1 MVRRLI
7 HGEGGYTIIE
17 LLVVLLLLG
26 FIATAM
32 SAGMQFGTRVWER
45 SESRISA
52 SQTNDTAQTALRDL
66 LSSATPR
73 MEDGLARFHGEP
85 NYIAFDAAPP
95 PAFGASGMA
104 RVEVSLM
111 PGESGSR
118 LTVKVTSLIDGK
130 KSRQVQ
136 LADRLGN
143 VRFTY
148 LDASEEIPAWLDYW
162 RDRPHLPAAVRLQA
176 AAADNGDGIAWPV
189 FVARLPIAQD
199 ARCDFDPVS
208 TDCRRK

>member
-1 MVRRLI
+1 MDRRSKRADD
-7 HGEGGYTIIE
+7 GYTIIE

-45 SESRISA
+45 SEARISA
-52 SQTNDTAQTALRDL
+52 SQTDDTAQTALRNL

-85 NYIAFDAAPP
+85 DFVAFDAAPP

-104 RVEVSLM
+104 RVEISLV
-111 PGESGSR
+111 PGEEGSS
-118 LTVKVTSLIDGK
+118 LTLKVTSLIDGK
-130 KSRQVQ
+130 KSRRVE
-136 LADRLGN
+136 LARRLGN
-143 VRFTY
+143 VRFAY
-148 LDASEEIPAWLDYW
+148 LDANEEVPAWLDYW

-176 AAADNGDGIAWPV
+176 EKVDGDAAWPV
-189 FVARLPIAQD
+189 FIARLPIAQD
-199 ARCDFDPVS
+199 AACDFDPVS

>member
-1 MVRRLI
+1 MDRRSRR
-7 HGEGGYTIIE
+7 GEGGYTIIE

-26 FIATAM
+26 FIAAAM

-45 SESRISA
+45 SEARIST
-52 SQTNDTAQTALRDL
+52 SQADDTAQTALRDL

-85 NYIAFDAAPP
+85 DYVAFDATPP
-95 PAFGASGMA
+95 VAFGASGMA
-104 RVEVSLM
+104 HVEIALA
-111 PGESGSR
+111 PGEAGSS
-118 LTVKVTSLIDGK
+118 LTIKVTSLIDGK

-136 LADRLGN
+136 LADHLGN
-143 VRFTY
+143 VRFAY
-148 LDASEEIPAWLDYW
+148 LDAAGEVPAWLDYW
-162 RDRPHLPAAVRLQA
+162 RDRPHLPAAVRLKA
-176 AAADNGDGIAWPV
+176 EMAGGVGAPWPV

-208 TDCRRK
+208 TDCRQK